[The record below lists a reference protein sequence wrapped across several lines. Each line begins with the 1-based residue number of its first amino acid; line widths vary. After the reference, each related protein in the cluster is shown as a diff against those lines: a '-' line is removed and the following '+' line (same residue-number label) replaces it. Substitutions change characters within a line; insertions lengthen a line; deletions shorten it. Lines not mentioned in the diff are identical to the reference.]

1 MRETK
6 EEQKTSG
13 PDPPAVAFRPYKPEL
28 DKRVQ
33 PTVFRP
39 YLPDP
44 PDGWMS
50 EEMIQAQGDALWYD
64 SGLGHPDD
72 LFDREDPDV
81 ETLEDFMERLEEE
94 RRERLEDAS

>member
-13 PDPPAVAFRPYKPEL
+13 PDPPAVVFRPYKPEL

-33 PTVFRP
+33 PTVFSP

-50 EEMIQAQGDALWYD
+50 EEMIQAEGDALWRD
-64 SGLGHPDD
+64 SGLDNPHDPRMED
-72 LFDREDPDV
+72 LDV